1 MDDAIKG
8 GAAMKRKE
16 KKKMGAGS
24 IIFMALVYLFLYM
37 PVFVII
43 LFSFNKN
50 NSNIAFDGFTLK
62 WYLEVFKG
70 DSLMK
75 NFGLSIELALVSMV
89 ISVVLGTLATIGLYR
104 YEFKLKKFINGLL
117 YVPIVIPE
125 LVIGLA
131 SLASFSKMGMT
142 MGFATMV
149 FAHVTF
155 CLPFVIIT
163 LRSRIADFDSSIE
176 EAAMDL
182 GANQWHTLKRVTIP
196 MLTPGIISGA
206 LLSITLSIDDVI
218 ISYFVSGA
226 GDITFPIKVY
236 GMVRGKIT
244 TNVYVISTL
253 MIIGIVVVYLGA
265 GALGRFLE
273 KRKEIRDIKKIEAQ

>member
-75 NFGLSIELALVSMV
+75 NFWLSIELALVSMV

>member
-75 NFGLSIELALVSMV
+75 NFWLSIELALVSMV

-226 GDITFPIKVY
+226 GNITFPIKVY

>member
-24 IIFMALVYLFLYM
+24 IIFMTLVYLFLYL

-43 LFSFNKN
+43 MFSFNKN

-75 NFGLSIELALVSMV
+75 NFWLSIELALVSMV

>member
-1 MDDAIKG
+1 
-8 GAAMKRKE
+8 MKRKE

-50 NSNIAFDGFTLK
+50 NTNMVFDGFTLK
-62 WYLEVFKG
+62 WYLEVFQG
-70 DSLMK
+70 DSLLK
-75 NFGLSIELALVSMV
+75 NFWLSIELALVSMV

-163 LRSRIADFDSSIE
+163 LRSRIANFDGSIE

-236 GMVRGKIT
+236 GMVSKIT

-253 MIIGIVVVYLGA
+253 MIVGIVVIYLLA
-265 GALGRFLE
+265 GALGKFIS
-273 KRKEIRDIKKIEAQ
+273 KRREIRDIRKIDAQ